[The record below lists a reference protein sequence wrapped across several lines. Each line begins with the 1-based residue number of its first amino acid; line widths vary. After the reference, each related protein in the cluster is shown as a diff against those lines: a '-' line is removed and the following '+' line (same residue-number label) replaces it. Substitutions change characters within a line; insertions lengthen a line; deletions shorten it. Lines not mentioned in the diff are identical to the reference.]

1 MGTFDDRKANTLIN
15 LNNVEF
21 LSGQYQNR
29 VSTLASLVDQKKS
42 LQGRIQAAK
51 AKKADILA
59 SSETYEK
66 EFVDRSTTQEKP
78 ISGFM
83 TFQDGILF
91 AFFTAYLAICGILL
105 HGLLKNGNPL
115 FLVFAVFVML
125 VTGILIAELIRRFA

>member
-1 MGTFDDRKANTLIN
+1 MGTFEDRKANTLIN

-29 VSTLASLVDQKKS
+29 VSTLASLVDQKKT

-51 AKKADILA
+51 AKKQDILQSA
-59 SSETYEK
+59 ETYEK
-66 EFVDRSTTQEKP
+66 EFIDRSTLQQKYTT
-78 ISGFM
+78 GFL

-91 AFFTAYLAICGILL
+91 AFFAAYLALCGIAL
-105 HGLLKNGNPL
+105 HTLLKNGNPL
-115 FLVFAVFVML
+115 FLIFGVFVFL